1 MNHQDQQ
8 ADERSASGIG
18 RDLRS
23 VRDNG
28 KASLQE
34 LREFVGNLKGRGA
47 REVIGIVS
55 GNSLIKGVEMSA
67 IGFVVVLLVFTAIP
81 FFLAGDEPA
90 AKKSPAS
97 AASSK
102 TSQPPANTQ
111 QPDTGKQAQTV
122 PANSRDDVM
131 DKTGIRE
138 TKPFDPDENPLEKKL
153 DNLLDG
159 VK

>member
-8 ADERSASGIG
+8 GDGRSGSGIG

-47 REVIGIVS
+47 REVVGIVS
-55 GNSLIKGVEMSA
+55 GNSLIKGVEMA
-67 IGFVVVLLVFTAIP
+67 ALGFVVVLLIFTAIP
-81 FFLAGDEPA
+81 FYMAGDESV
-90 AKKSPAS
+90 AKKSPAAS
-97 AASSK
+97 AK
-102 TSQPPANTQ
+102 TTPAPEKSNQ
-111 QPDTGKQAQTV
+111 SETGKQGQAEATDSGTEAV
-122 PANSRDDVM
+122 DNL
-131 DKTGIRE
+131 GIGE
-138 TKPFDPDENPLEKKL
+138 TKTFDTDENPLEKKL